1 MYLLIAYLKF
11 LFTSSNQHGVHSPF
25 VYGYVTKCLYSK
37 NKYTNTKTL
46 NILLKSIAY
55 FNAKNVFIHKNNEN
69 IKNSITSHF
78 PHIHF
83 DKNPFDVMYFDTP
96 RDTSLDLGNIQNN
109 TIVLI
114 NGIHHTSKNTTEWE
128 RIKNTEQVRIT
139 IDMFY
144 CGAVF
149 FRKEQAREHFKI
161 RI

>member
-1 MYLLIAYLKF
+1 M
-11 LFTSSNQHGVHSPF
+11 FTSTNQHGVHSPF
-25 VYGYVTKCLYSK
+25 VYDYVTKCLYSK
-37 NKYTNTKTL
+37 KKYPNTKTL

-55 FNAKNVFIHKNNEN
+55 FEIKNVFIHKNDEN

-83 DKNPFDVMYFDTP
+83 DKKTFDIIYFDTP
-96 RDTSLDLGNIQNN
+96 INATLNLINIQNN
-109 TIVLI
+109 TMIII
-114 NGIHHTSKNTTEWE
+114 NDIHHSSKNTAAWE
-128 RIKNTEQVRIT
+128 RIKNTEQVIIT

-149 FRKEQAREHFKI
+149 FRKKQAREHFKI